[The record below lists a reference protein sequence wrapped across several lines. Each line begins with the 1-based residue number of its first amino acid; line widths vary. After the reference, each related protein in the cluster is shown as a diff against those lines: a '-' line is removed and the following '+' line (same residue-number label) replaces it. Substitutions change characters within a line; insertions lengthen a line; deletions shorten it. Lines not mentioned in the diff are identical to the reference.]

1 MKQIPVL
8 IVEDEGLSADAVRK
22 LLKRDPEVEVA
33 GIARDGVTAVSLIRN
48 LKPDI
53 VFLDIQIPELDAF
66 GVINEIGGSNMP
78 VIIFVTAY
86 DRYTLQAFEVHAA
99 DYLLKPFD
107 EERFYAALGWA
118 KRELRLRAHL
128 RSHGLSQLRQSS
140 GQVKRRLPI
149 KSEGRIL
156 FLDLES
162 IEYLE
167 AAGNYVLLHS
177 GGQAYRTRET
187 MNALEERLSTAE
199 FVRIHRS
206 AIVNRKRIH
215 ELRPW
220 VTGEYVVVMTSGKEL
235 TLTRSYRDRLPL
247 LLFTE

>member
-1 MKQIPVL
+1 MKQLSVL
-8 IVEDEGLSADAVRK
+8 VIEDEGLAAEAVRK
-22 LLKRDPEVEVA
+22 LLQRDSEIDVA
-33 GIARDGVTAVSLIRN
+33 GVARDGLTAVSLIRR

-66 GVINEIGGSNMP
+66 GVIHEIGPMNMP

-107 EERFYAALGWA
+107 EERFFGALSWA
-118 KRELRLRAHL
+118 KREVRLRDNA
-128 RSHGLSQLRQSS
+128 QPRQPSSMREPS
-140 GQVKRRLPI
+140 GQGKRRFPI
-149 KSEGRIL
+149 KLGGRIL
-156 FLDLES
+156 FIDLES
-162 IEYLE
+162 IDYLE
-167 AAGNYVLLHS
+167 AAGNYVVLHA
-177 GGQAYRTRET
+177 GGKEYRMRET
-187 MNALEERLSTAE
+187 MNALEEKLSSGE
-199 FVRIHRS
+199 FIRIHRS

-220 VTGEYVVVMTSGKEL
+220 ITGEYVVVMTSGKEL

-247 LLFTE
+247 LLAGE